1 MRYSRLR
8 LRSSILFSL
17 TALILFFLLTLHTLL
32 WSTAELEPPEQALI
46 RHKPPSGI
54 PFWSALH
61 QPNVYDLQATDSNK
75 LTNRSSPITRQR
87 INELFELV
95 RNARNNQL
103 DSSNLKKDSDHD
115 RKWSFEKFVGQKPQ
129 TGSNDTNAHTDTA
142 DSAGVQG
149 TKSNIQSK
157 FTTIEKLT
165 NEHDKIQLRYFI
177 LDALLKWKKQHMND
191 KNISLGDV
199 MQDSLAQDEPE
210 RLNTTW
216 FQYIKTITNF
226 HVYDPNSSELKNVLK
241 HLQHGTIS
249 EANEMSQGTQIKL
262 LLELPNGFQGLLKPY
277 RVPRNYQTQPD
288 HFYFS
293 DVERHHAEI
302 AAFHVDKV
310 LGFNRVPPLIGRFF
324 NITSDIR
331 EKATAELAKTFFI
344 SPAHNTCFRGHC
356 SYYCDTSHAV
366 CGKPGDLLE
375 GSVQVLLPRP
385 PEINWQKITHP
396 YRRSYS
402 SIKQVEWESNE
413 NFCYEHVMIDED
425 YHNRLLLDMMDLSA
439 FDFLIGNLDRH
450 HMMRI
455 NSLGTNTGLIHLDNG
470 RSFGRYDSDDLSI
483 LTPIRQCCFFR
494 YATFMRLYKIY
505 HQGFSKLVADSL
517 DTGET
522 LQTILVEEHLEALDR
537 RLEILFAHLDT
548 CMKKHKVSGV
558 MIDDG
563 IY

>member
-210 RLNTTW
+210 
-216 FQYIKTITNF
+216 
-226 HVYDPNSSELKNVLK
+226 
-241 HLQHGTIS
+241 
-249 EANEMSQGTQIKL
+249 
-262 LLELPNGFQGLLKPY
+262 
-277 RVPRNYQTQPD
+277 
-288 HFYFS
+288 
-293 DVERHHAEI
+293 
-302 AAFHVDKV
+302 
-310 LGFNRVPPLIGRFF
+310 
-324 NITSDIR
+324 
-331 EKATAELAKTFFI
+331 
-344 SPAHNTCFRGHC
+344 
-356 SYYCDTSHAV
+356 
-366 CGKPGDLLE
+366 
-375 GSVQVLLPRP
+375 
-385 PEINWQKITHP
+385 
-396 YRRSYS
+396 
-402 SIKQVEWESNE
+402 
-413 NFCYEHVMIDED
+413 
-425 YHNRLLLDMMDLSA
+425 
-439 FDFLIGNLDRH
+439 
-450 HMMRI
+450 
-455 NSLGTNTGLIHLDNG
+455 
-470 RSFGRYDSDDLSI
+470 
-483 LTPIRQCCFFR
+483 
-494 YATFMRLYKIY
+494 
-505 HQGFSKLVADSL
+505 
-517 DTGET
+517 
-522 LQTILVEEHLEALDR
+522 
-537 RLEILFAHLDT
+537 
-548 CMKKHKVSGV
+548 
-558 MIDDG
+558 
-563 IY
+563 